1 MNLVVLI
8 SGTGSNLQAV
18 IDACKAGK
26 IHGKVVAVI
35 SNKADAYGLQ
45 RAQAADIHTAVISH
59 KDHPDREQY
68 DAALMEEIDRHQ
80 PDLLIMAGFMRILTP
95 AFVQH
100 YAGRMLNIHPS
111 LLPKHQG
118 LHTHQ
123 RALDAGDSAHGAS
136 VHFVTEELDGGPV
149 ILQAKVPVFADDT
162 AEDLAQRVHVQEH
175 QIYPMVD
182 RKSVV

>member
-59 KDHPDREQY
+59 KDHPDRE
-68 DAALMEEIDRHQ
+68 
-80 PDLLIMAGFMRILTP
+80 
-95 AFVQH
+95 
-100 YAGRMLNIHPS
+100 
-111 LLPKHQG
+111 
-118 LHTHQ
+118 
-123 RALDAGDSAHGAS
+123 
-136 VHFVTEELDGGPV
+136 
-149 ILQAKVPVFADDT
+149 
-162 AEDLAQRVHVQEH
+162 
-175 QIYPMVD
+175 
-182 RKSVV
+182 